1 MGRRIWK
8 GWGKAML
15 ITAENLKKIKTN
27 NLVSLWNIFTMEE
40 EGRTIFPMDGFN
52 EACCHYK
59 PSELLGII
67 GAFDIHDE
75 CFYYDVNGMFLL
87 SNSYSKAVAAV
98 VDFEALAKDINRDVY
113 RYKDEIECDEF
124 AEILFYSTE
133 LDSVEWEELMVCY
146 TPMEIETVR
155 NAKITKAEAQA
166 LKELKEYNAQ
176 FNQHDYDEDIDYL
189 LTYCRTED

>member
-1 MGRRIWK
+1 MV
-8 GWGKAML
+8 
-15 ITAENLKKIKTN
+15 ITAENLKNIKQETLIN
-27 NLVSLWNIFTMEE
+27 LWNIFAREE
-40 EGRTIFPMDGFN
+40 WGSQIYDMADIDDVL
-52 EACCHYK
+52 CDVK
-59 PSELLGII
+59 PSKLLDMIDEFNIRDDCFFYDDNELLRSG
-67 GAFDIHDE
+67 
-75 CFYYDVNGMFLL
+75 YYDN
-87 SNSYSKAVAAV
+87 AVDAV
-98 VDFEALAKDINRDVY
+98 VYFDELAKDISKDPG

-133 LDSVEWEELMVCY
+133 LDSAEWEELMVCY

-176 FNQHDYDEDIDYL
+176 FNQHDYDGDIDYL